1 MMNYE
6 NPKIPEGINVTNE
19 HPLKDFFAML
29 LAVAGFIV
37 AVFVIIFVLAEW
49 FVRFIPF
56 ETEVKLA
63 QSRLFDSIIPNEESD
78 SQTLSY
84 LKTLTQRL
92 AKEQKL
98 PEGMVV
104 TVHYVDKDTV
114 NAYATL
120 GGHIIIF
127 RGLLEKLP
135 NENALAMVLA
145 HEIAHIKHRDP
156 IIAMGRGITI
166 GLALTS
172 LAGLGDGAVAQNL
185 VGQINFLTAMAFSR
199 DQEQDADDE
208 ALKTLLAYYGHT
220 RGAEKLFEVLKKN
233 QKFEP
238 PEFLNSHPVSDE
250 RIKNIKTF
258 QEEFVGR
265 ETEQLTPLPL
275 FIQWG
280 DEGVKI
286 KTPAK

>member
-1 MMNYE
+1 
-6 NPKIPEGINVTNE
+6 
-19 HPLKDFFAML
+19 
-29 LAVAGFIV
+29 
-37 AVFVIIFVLAEW
+37 
-49 FVRFIPF
+49 
-56 ETEVKLA
+56 
-63 QSRLFDSIIPNEESD
+63 
-78 SQTLSY
+78 
-84 LKTLTQRL
+84 
-92 AKEQKL
+92 
-98 PEGMVV
+98 
-104 TVHYVDKDTV
+104 
-114 NAYATL
+114 
-120 GGHIIIF
+120 
-127 RGLLEKLP
+127 
-135 NENALAMVLA
+135 VLA